1 MREVG
6 EIIKAR
12 RLDLGLTGKGLA
24 ARVGTTEVQ
33 ISRWENEK
41 QQPNPPFL
49 RSIARALN
57 LTADELLG
65 MVEFEVDLSGAWFA
79 AWDTTRGGAAV
90 IDKHTLKA
98 THRGAHFTFA
108 ADGDYLWTGNLRFGE
123 GSLTGSYL
131 STEADRL
138 FEGALYFTLSP
149 DAKAAIGKWSGKWAD
164 GLVGGGWGV
173 LARDERRGDWLIRK
187 VIADGPLSEW
197 PADDPW
203 LQERA
208 DTARAEMMEEA
219 GR

>member
-6 EIIKAR
+6 EVIEAR
-12 RLDLGLTGKGLA
+12 RVDLGLTAKQLA
-24 ARVGTTEVQ
+24 ARMGTTEVQ
-33 ISRWENEK
+33 ISRWVNGK
-41 QQPNPPFL
+41 QQPGPPYL
-49 RSIARALN
+49 RLLAQVLN

-65 MVEFEVDLSGAWFA
+65 FVEYETDLSKKWIAF
-79 AWDTTRGGAAV
+79 WDTTRGGEPV
-90 IDKHTLKA
+90 IDQHTIQA
-98 THRGAHFTFA
+98 THRGAYFTFS
-108 ADGDYLWTGNLRFGE
+108 ADGDYLWTGNLKLGN
-123 GSLTGSYL
+123 GSLTGTYL
-131 STEADRL
+131 SAEADRL

-149 DAKAAIGKWSGKWAD
+149 DAKAAVGKWSGRWAD

-208 DTARAEMMEEA
+208 DAAHTEMMEAA
-219 GR
+219 G